1 MFFVVCF
8 VFLNCVFVGLN
19 CVLGDDGDVDD
30 HENGLGGLDGG
41 KDYEVFAWPGGFDGD
56 HDDNVDDADD
66 GADDDCDDDG
76 DGIVAKCVF
85 ASRNLFFEAEY

>member
-1 MFFVVCF
+1 MFFV

-19 CVLGDDGDVDD
+19 CVLGDDVDD